1 MLCSSLRRLRQLSNL
16 FNVNLSKGSPFSKL
30 FLSAA
35 LGAIAIPA
43 LSPGV
48 SHGAVSSSILSG
60 AIAQPA
66 LGSQLAQTLPKS
78 CGHRLVSVEG
88 GQISR
93 QPAGQGGFSAVGGS
107 VTLCANDILNVP
119 QRVRV
124 RVRCQ
129 GTSRDR
135 RFFSGRNAV
144 RRLCSQGGI
153 SISRGEVVEL
163 ASLPYATHVASAKPK
178 LLAYISVVSDPE
190 DKGEATML
198 LEIINSE
205 TSEFVTEAF
214 LDVPL
219 KDLSYRDSPEATAAA
234 GRPQGIYDG
243 VVMINT
249 AKLDDMPDLDSGVDY
264 QWSLGKTLN
273 DGEVTSSTTGIIH
286 YRPFPED
293 FNPTQTVQA
302 SPTTS
307 YRWLLDHDYG
317 GEALA
322 LVARD
327 RLRPLH
333 AETALTQWSS
343 LLERLD
349 KGEESLEKRLRQAE
363 VVALP

>member
-1 MLCSSLRRLRQLSNL
+1 MRLSLN
-16 FNVNLSKGSPFSKL
+16 
-30 FLSAA
+30 AA
-35 LGAIAIPA
+35 LGAIAFPLALPSVFSSTVSAPA
-43 LSPGV
+43 LSE
-48 SHGAVSSSILSG
+48 
-60 AIAQPA
+60 AIAQLA
-66 LGSQLAQTLPKS
+66 LGSQLSRALPKS

-93 QPAGQGGFSAVGGS
+93 QSGGQGGFSSVGGS
-107 VTLCANDILNVP
+107 DSLCANDILNVP

-153 SISRGEVVEL
+153 SVSRGEVVEL
-163 ASLPYATHVASAKPK
+163 ASLPYATHVASTKPK
-178 LLAYISVVSDPE
+178 LLAYVSMISAPGDRS
-190 DKGEATML
+190 EAMML
-198 LEIINSE
+198 LEIAKSE
-205 TSEFVTEAF
+205 TLEFVAEAF
-214 LDVPL
+214 LELPL

-234 GRPQGIYDG
+234 GKPRGIYDG
-243 VVMINT
+243 VILIDT
-249 AKLDDMPDLDSGVDY
+249 AKLDDMPDLDLGVDY
-264 QWSLGKTLN
+264 RWNLGKMLS
-273 DGEVTSSTTGIIH
+273 DGEITSVTSGIIN
-286 YRPFPED
+286 YRPYPEN
-293 FNPTQTVQA
+293 FNPAQTAQS

-333 AETALTQWSS
+333 AEAALVQWNL

-349 KGEESLEKRLRQAE
+349 KGEEVFEQRLRQSEIIA
-363 VVALP
+363 VP